1 MYSWSLIA
9 GRLPGRTDNEVKNY
23 WNTHFNKIKHRLS
36 RRTIPK
42 PTDHVNV
49 NSDKNI
55 IKIHPE
61 QSTNVPA
68 ERTDPTQHMEMK
80 QDANHWIKDGVG
92 MINDYDAL
100 DPYSIL
106 TPVYKP
112 SSLVFD
118 DELLLPSMD
127 SLVWMESFGLD
138 VE

>member
-1 MYSWSLIA
+1 
-9 GRLPGRTDNEVKNY
+9 
-23 WNTHFNKIKHRLS
+23 
-36 RRTIPK
+36 
-42 PTDHVNV
+42 
-49 NSDKNI
+49 
-55 IKIHPE
+55 
-61 QSTNVPA
+61 
-68 ERTDPTQHMEMK
+68 MEMK